1 MRPSTDYIE
10 HLARLARKIHGE
22 SALGSTPPQPD
33 AEFFKVLAKALD
45 EIVMGFKSVSQR
57 E

>member
-10 HLARLARKIHGE
+10 HLARLARKIQADT
-22 SALGSTPPQPD
+22 ALGSSPPQLD
-33 AEFFKVLAKALD
+33 GEFFKVLGKAMD
-45 EIVMGFKSVSQR
+45 EIAAGFKAVSQR